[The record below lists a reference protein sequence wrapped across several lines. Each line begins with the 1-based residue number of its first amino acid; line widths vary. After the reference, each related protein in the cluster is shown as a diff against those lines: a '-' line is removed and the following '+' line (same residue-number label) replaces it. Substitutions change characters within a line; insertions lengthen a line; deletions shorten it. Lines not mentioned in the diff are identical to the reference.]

1 MRETYQ
7 PPAASPA
14 GPPHDRTLEETA
26 PLSPSTE
33 TDTIRQSPTNHN
45 ENSCPRVTHAH
56 THELPRLRHSRSLP
70 RHSREGGNPPPC
82 VQTPKE
88 TPPPALYKIRHNP
101 TESDKNQQ
109 KFVCARTLIRARE
122 LPHTHHPYTPQHHP
136 YTLPRHSR
144 TLPRHSRTLP
154 RHSREG
160 GNPLPPTRTAPTSQR
175 TLGGAAPESL
185 RQSIETNPRKFPLD
199 SLPRGM
205 VQYPTVYVSTHR
217 SRPSYDTDT
226 RGQAQMTTNDRPAIT
241 LSTRQVVGKKV
252 RALRREGIIPVH
264 YYGKHTASQTL
275 QAQGAILRKVV
286 DDAGANVP
294 VEVSF
299 EGKEDSDIC
308 FVREVQWHPV
318 NGSLL
323 HVDFMRVDIA
333 ERVTAE
339 VPVVITGQSEAVRD
353 LGGILIQPFYTLP
366 VEALPLDMP
375 KAVTVDITPLRAFG
389 NAVRVGDIELQEGIS
404 ILRDPDDLL
413 ATIQGPRVEE
423 EATAEEDDVD
433 QDAPAA
439 DDEAG
444 AEESA

>member
-1 MRETYQ
+1 
-7 PPAASPA
+7 
-14 GPPHDRTLEETA
+14 
-26 PLSPSTE
+26 
-33 TDTIRQSPTNHN
+33 
-45 ENSCPRVTHAH
+45 
-56 THELPRLRHSRSLP
+56 
-70 RHSREGGNPPPC
+70 
-82 VQTPKE
+82 
-88 TPPPALYKIRHNP
+88 
-101 TESDKNQQ
+101 
-109 KFVCARTLIRARE
+109 
-122 LPHTHHPYTPQHHP
+122 
-136 YTLPRHSR
+136 
-144 TLPRHSRTLP
+144 
-154 RHSREG
+154 
-160 GNPLPPTRTAPTSQR
+160 
-175 TLGGAAPESL
+175 
-185 RQSIETNPRKFPLD
+185 
-199 SLPRGM
+199 
-205 VQYPTVYVSTHR
+205 
-217 SRPSYDTDT
+217 
-226 RGQAQMTTNDRPAIT
+226 MTTNDRPAIT

-264 YYGKHTASQTL
+264 YYGKHAASQTL
-275 QAQGAILRKVV
+275 QAQGAVLRKVV

-433 QDAPAA
+433 QDAPVA